1 MDYRLLIDME
11 AVAFLDFMPKKTRT
25 RLLDHFVA
33 LRSAPDQLS
42 DYYEHDKIGRRIEIN
57 IFVGYSIHYWIDLA
71 DRHIK
76 ILAIAPA
83 DR

>member
-1 MDYRLLIDME
+1 MEYRLLIDME
-11 AVAFLDFMPKKTRT
+11 AVAFLDSISKKTRT

-42 DYYEHDKIGRRIEIN
+42 DYHEHDKIGRRIEIS
-57 IFVGYSIHYWIDLA
+57 IFVGYSIHYWVDLT
-71 DRHIK
+71 DQHIK
-76 ILAIAPA
+76 ILTIAPA